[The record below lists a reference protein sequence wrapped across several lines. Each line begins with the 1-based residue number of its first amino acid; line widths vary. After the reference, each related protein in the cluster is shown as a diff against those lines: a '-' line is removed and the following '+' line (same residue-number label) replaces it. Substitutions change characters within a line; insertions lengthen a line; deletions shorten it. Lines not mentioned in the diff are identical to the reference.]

1 MIRIATVGEIGSG
14 KSYVAKLLGFPVFN
28 ADIEI
33 NKIYKNN
40 YKCFLVLRKKI
51 PKFIKSYP
59 IQKGEILKS
68 IFANKNNLKKI
79 TKTVHPIVRKNMLNF
94 IKKNKK
100 KKAIVLDI
108 PLYFEN
114 KINKKGDVII
124 FVEAKKSEINNR
136 LKRRP
141 NFNLKIFNKL
151 KKIQLPVHFKKKKA
165 NFIIKN
171 NFKNVSLKKNVKVI
185 KKKIL
190 KNERSNSRYRNN
202 WSRS

>member
-14 KSYVAKLLGFPVFN
+14 KSYVAKLFGFPVFN
-28 ADIEI
+28 ADIQI
-33 NKIYKNN
+33 KKIYKNN
-40 YKCFLVLRKKI
+40 YKCFLLLKKKL

-59 IQKGEILKS
+59 IKKSEIFKA

-79 TKTVHPIVRKNMLNF
+79 TKIVHPIVKLNMLSF
-94 IKKNKK
+94 IKRNKR

-108 PLYFEN
+108 PLYLEN

-124 FVEAKKSEINNR
+124 FVETKKSEINYR
-136 LKRRP
+136 LRKRP
-141 NFNLKIFNKL
+141 NFNFKILNKL
-151 KKIQLPVHFKKKKA
+151 KKIQLPIHLKRKKA

-171 NFKNVSLKKNVKVI
+171 NFKNVSLKKNVKII

-190 KNERSNSRYRNN
+190 KNERSNP
-202 WSRS
+202 

>member
-28 ADIEI
+28 ADLEI

-40 YKCFLVLRKKI
+40 YKCFLLLKKKI

-59 IQKGEILKS
+59 IQKREILKA
-68 IFANKNNLKKI
+68 IFDNKNNLKKI
-79 TKTVHPIVRKNMLNF
+79 TKTVHPIVRLNMLNF

-108 PLYFEN
+108 PLYLEN

-136 LKRRP
+136 LKKRP
-141 NFNLKIFNKL
+141 NFNFKIFNKL
-151 KKIQLPVHFKKKKA
+151 KNIQLPVHFKKKKA

-171 NFKNVSLKKNVKVI
+171 NFKNVSLKKNVKII

-190 KNERSNSRYRNN
+190 KNERSNP
-202 WSRS
+202 

>member
-14 KSYVAKLLGFPVFN
+14 KSYVAKLFGFPVFN
-28 ADIEI
+28 ADIQI

-40 YKCFLVLRKKI
+40 YKCFLLLKKKL

-59 IQKGEILKS
+59 IKKSEILKA

-79 TKTVHPIVRKNMLNF
+79 TKIVHPIVKLNMLSF
-94 IKKNKK
+94 IKKNKR

-136 LKRRP
+136 LKRRL

-151 KKIQLPVHFKKKKA
+151 KKIQLPIHFKKKKA

-171 NFKNVSLKKNVKVI
+171 NFKNVSLKKNVKI
-185 KKKIL
+185 IRKKIL
-190 KNERSNSRYRNN
+190 KNERSNP
-202 WSRS
+202 

>member
-28 ADIEI
+28 ADVEI

-40 YKCFLVLRKKI
+40 YKCFLLLKKKL
-51 PKFIKSYP
+51 PKFVKSYP
-59 IQKGEILKS
+59 IQKSEILKA

-79 TKTVHPIVRKNMLNF
+79 TKIVHPIVRLNMLNF

-124 FVEAKKSEINNR
+124 FVEAKKVEINNR
-136 LKRRP
+136 LKRRT

-151 KKIQLPVHFKKKKA
+151 KKIQLPVHLKKKKA

-171 NFKNVSLKKNVKVI
+171 NFKNVSLKKNVKI
-185 KKKIL
+185 IREKIL
-190 KNERSNSRYRNN
+190 KNERSNT
-202 WSRS
+202 

>member
-14 KSYVAKLLGFPVFN
+14 KSYVSKLLGFPVFN

-40 YKCFLVLRKKI
+40 YKCFLLLKKKI

-59 IQKGEILKS
+59 IKKSEILKA
-68 IFANKNNLKKI
+68 ILANKNNLKKI
-79 TKTVHPIVRKNMLNF
+79 TKIVHPIVRLNMLNF

-108 PLYFEN
+108 PLYLEN

-136 LKRRP
+136 LRKRS

-151 KKIQLPVHFKKKKA
+151 KKIQLPIYFKKKKA

-171 NFKNVSLKKNVKVI
+171 NFKNVSLKKNVKI
-185 KKKIL
+185 IRKKIL
-190 KNERSNSRYRNN
+190 KNERSNP
-202 WSRS
+202 

>member
-1 MIRIATVGEIGSG
+1 MIRIATVGDIGSG
-14 KSYVAKLLGFPVFN
+14 KSYVAKLFGFPVFN
-28 ADIEI
+28 ADIQI

-40 YKCFLVLRKKI
+40 YKCFLLLKKKL

-59 IQKGEILKS
+59 IKKSEIFKA

-79 TKTVHPIVRKNMLNF
+79 TKIVHPIVKLNMLSF
-94 IKKNKK
+94 IKKNKR

-108 PLYFEN
+108 PLYLEN

-124 FVEAKKSEINNR
+124 FVETKKSEINYR
-136 LKRRP
+136 LRKRP
-141 NFNLKIFNKL
+141 NFNFKILNKL
-151 KKIQLPVHFKKKKA
+151 KKIQLPIHLKRKKA

-171 NFKNVSLKKNVKVI
+171 NFKNVSLKKNVKII

-190 KNERSNSRYRNN
+190 KNERSNP
-202 WSRS
+202 

>member
-1 MIRIATVGEIGSG
+1 MIRIVTVGDIGSG
-14 KSYVAKLLGFPVFN
+14 KSYVAKLFGFPVFN
-28 ADIEI
+28 ADTQI

-40 YKCFLVLRKKI
+40 YKCFLLLKKKL

-59 IQKGEILKS
+59 IQKREILKA
-68 IFANKNNLKKI
+68 IFADKNNLKKI
-79 TKTVHPIVRKNMLNF
+79 TKIVHPIVKLKMYNF

-114 KINKKGDVII
+114 KINKKGDIII

-136 LKRRP
+136 LRKRP

-151 KKIQLPVHFKKKKA
+151 KKIQLPIHFKKKKA

-171 NFKNVSLKKNVKVI
+171 NFKNVSLKKKC
-185 KKKIL
+185 
-190 KNERSNSRYRNN
+190 
-202 WSRS
+202 

>member
-1 MIRIATVGEIGSG
+1 MIRIVTVGEIGSG

-28 ADIEI
+28 ADVQI

-40 YKCFLVLRKKI
+40 YKCFLLLKKKL

-59 IQKGEILKS
+59 IQKNEILKA

-79 TKTVHPIVRKNMLNF
+79 TKTVHPIVRSNMLNF
-94 IKKNKK
+94 IKRNKK
-100 KKAIVLDI
+100 KKAIVLDV

-114 KINKKGDVII
+114 KINKKGDIII

-136 LKRRP
+136 LKERP
-141 NFNLKIFNKL
+141 NFNFKIFNKL

-171 NFKNVSLKKNVKVI
+171 NFKNVSLKKNVKI
-185 KKKIL
+185 IRKKIL
-190 KNERSNSRYRNN
+190 KNERSNP
-202 WSRS
+202 

>member
-1 MIRIATVGEIGSG
+1 MIRIATVGDIGSG
-14 KSYVAKLLGFPVFN
+14 KSYVAKLFGFPVFN
-28 ADIEI
+28 ADIQI

-40 YKCFLVLRKKI
+40 YKCFLLLKKKL

-59 IQKGEILKS
+59 IKKSEILKA

-79 TKTVHPIVRKNMLNF
+79 TKIVHPIVKLNMLSF
-94 IKKNKK
+94 IKKNKR

-108 PLYFEN
+108 PLYLEN

-124 FVEAKKSEINNR
+124 FVETKKSEINYR
-136 LKRRP
+136 LRKRP
-141 NFNLKIFNKL
+141 NFNFKILNKL
-151 KKIQLPVHFKKKKA
+151 KKIQLPIHLKRKKA

-171 NFKNVSLKKNVKVI
+171 NFKNVSLKKNVKII

-190 KNERSNSRYRNN
+190 KNERSNP
-202 WSRS
+202 

>member
-14 KSYVAKLLGFPVFN
+14 KSYVAKLFGFPVFN
-28 ADIEI
+28 ADIQI

-40 YKCFLVLRKKI
+40 YKCFLLLKKKL

-59 IQKGEILKS
+59 LQKNEILKA
-68 IFANKNNLKKI
+68 IFANKKNLKKI
-79 TKTVHPIVRKNMLNF
+79 TKIVHPIVRLKMLNF

-124 FVEAKKSEINNR
+124 FVQAKKSQINNR

-141 NFNLKIFNKL
+141 NFNLKTFNKL

-171 NFKNVSLKKNVKVI
+171 NFTNVSLRKSVKI
-185 KKKIL
+185 IRKKIL
-190 KNERSNSRYRNN
+190 KNERSNT
-202 WSRS
+202 

>member
-1 MIRIATVGEIGSG
+1 MIRIATVGDIGSG
-14 KSYVAKLLGFPVFN
+14 KSYVAKLFGFPVFN
-28 ADIEI
+28 ADTQI

-40 YKCFLVLRKKI
+40 YKCFLLLKKKI

-59 IQKGEILKS
+59 IKKSEILKAIS
-68 IFANKNNLKKI
+68 VNKNNLKKI
-79 TKTVHPIVRKNMLNF
+79 TKIVHPIVKLKMLNF
-94 IKKNKK
+94 IKRNKRK
-100 KKAIVLDI
+100 EAIVLDI

-136 LKRRP
+136 LRQRP

-151 KKIQLPVHFKKKKA
+151 KKIQLPIHLKRKKA

-171 NFKNVSLKKNVKVI
+171 NFKNVSLKKNVKII

-190 KNERSNSRYRNN
+190 KNERSNS
-202 WSRS
+202 

>member
-28 ADIEI
+28 ADVEI

-40 YKCFLVLRKKI
+40 YKCFLLLKKKL

-59 IQKGEILKS
+59 IKKSEILKA

-79 TKTVHPIVRKNMLNF
+79 TKTVHPIVRLNMLNF

-124 FVEAKKSEINNR
+124 FVQAKKSQINNR

-141 NFNLKIFNKL
+141 NFNFKIFNKL
-151 KKIQLPVHFKKKKA
+151 KKIQLPVHYKKKKA

-171 NFKNVSLKKNVKVI
+171 NFKNVSLKKNVKII

-190 KNERSNSRYRNN
+190 KNERSYP
-202 WSRS
+202 

>member
-1 MIRIATVGEIGSG
+1 MIRIVTVGDIGSG
-14 KSYVAKLLGFPVFN
+14 KSYVAKLFGFPVFN
-28 ADIEI
+28 ADTQI

-40 YKCFLVLRKKI
+40 YKCFLLLKKKL

-59 IQKGEILKS
+59 IQKREILKA
-68 IFANKNNLKKI
+68 IFADKNNLKKI
-79 TKTVHPIVRKNMLNF
+79 TKIVHPIVKLKMYNF

-114 KINKKGDVII
+114 KINKKGDIII

-136 LKRRP
+136 LRKRP

-151 KKIQLPVHFKKKKA
+151 KKIQLPIHFKKKKA

-171 NFKNVSLKKNVKVI
+171 NFKNVSLKKNVKI
-185 KKKIL
+185 IRKKIL
-190 KNERSNSRYRNN
+190 KNERSNP
-202 WSRS
+202 